1 MKVTVT
7 CPDTKQPITYMVEGF
22 VAKDFFKL
30 FNKMPQI
37 FKALGNTIDSPQSG
51 DMASLL
57 VTVITSNMIT
67 VLMSEGLYIV
77 ADKIGKDVEYVEKL
91 DMADLIEL
99 ITAIVEETDFEKLGK
114 AIKKLMEVGALKI
127 QKPKQIEQ

>member
-7 CPDTKQPITYMVEGF
+7 CPDTKQPMTYMVEGF

>member
-7 CPDTKQPITYMVEGF
+7 CPDTKQPMTYMVEGF

-37 FKALGNTIDSPQSG
+37 FKTLGNTIDNPQSG

>member
-37 FKALGNTIDSPQSG
+37 FKTLGNTIDSPQSG